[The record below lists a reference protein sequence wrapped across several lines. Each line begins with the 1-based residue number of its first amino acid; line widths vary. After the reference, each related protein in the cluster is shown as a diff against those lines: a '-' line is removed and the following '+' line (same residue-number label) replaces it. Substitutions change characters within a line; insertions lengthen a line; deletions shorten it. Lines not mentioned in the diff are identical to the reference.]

1 MHRLYDIRSLGS
13 LCRFGNGRHFDIS
26 PYLGYYEKKHLIVYS
41 HVIFSFDLK
50 SLQRVPFRK
59 VNVPYFPTSDRMLA
73 GLVQV
78 LVYSMTV
85 RQRAN
90 VMRRQQR
97 INLATI
103 EIHRWQHLK
112 TVGKLSA
119 SVLSLYSVAGY

>member
-13 LCRFGNGRHFDIS
+13 LCHFDIS
-26 PYLGYYEKKHLIVYS
+26 PYSGYYEKKHLIVYS

-50 SLQRVPFRK
+50 PLQKVPFRK

-78 LVYSMTV
+78 TVYFYDSVPKGKCHETTTK
-85 RQRAN
+85 N
-90 VMRRQQR
+90 K
-97 INLATI
+97 
-103 EIHRWQHLK
+103 RWQHLK